1 LPPGL
6 ASVQAITEVA
16 GKRTHGKTTKG
27 NAYLRAL
34 LAEIVWGISP
44 TKDHYVS
51 AKSHRL
57 ARRIGTTKAIVAV
70 SHTVAVNFS
79 QMITKRLPSQELGA
93 NDFDTLDRERL
104 TKHTVKRLEALGSEV
119 TLTPKEVGA

>member
-16 GKRTHGKTTKG
+16 GKRKHGKTTKG

-34 LAEIVWGISP
+34 LAEIVWGISH
-44 TKDHYVS
+44 TKDNYLS

-57 ARRIGTTKAIVAV
+57 ARRIGKTKAIVAV
-70 SHTVAVNFS
+70 SHTVAVNFYH
-79 QMITKRLPSQELGA
+79 MITKRLPYQELGA
-93 NDFDTLDRERL
+93 NYFDTKDSRTAHETHGQTLRS
-104 TKHTVKRLEALGSEV
+104 LG
-119 TLTPKEVGA
+119 L